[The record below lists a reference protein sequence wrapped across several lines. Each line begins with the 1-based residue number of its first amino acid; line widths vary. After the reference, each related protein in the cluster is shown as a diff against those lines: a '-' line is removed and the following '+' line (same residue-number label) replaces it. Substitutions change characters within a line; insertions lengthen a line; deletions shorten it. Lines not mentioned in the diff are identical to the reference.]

1 MTVAKAATIMK
12 CQEKLKQ
19 ERSTVTVA
27 APEAREARLCA
38 CAAVKSIPKFCA
50 FINDMGANPRWTKE
64 SARKCMLI
72 YRALER
78 EFLEQNPD
86 CARPPADGLY
96 YFERVDFFA
105 RFVDFHEPQHGERN
119 QRELFQFIEE
129 LNDAEELE
137 RAGQEEG
144 SRDGPDEE
152 PAAAIGAETAEL
164 GAVVEETEAVAVVA
178 SRAAEAAEAAELKAL
193 AASKEAALEEVAMLK
208 ERIAAVEGGVAAHKQ
223 ELDVARQRLE
233 KERAELEAERK
244 TREDAES
251 ERRGEMQRGHALELE
266 AVKRAAADEAERAA
280 EEAREGEAAARSKL
294 EREAA
299 AAREAERRTAADNLA
314 VVQERLAHEEAER
327 EHELVERIATLE
339 AALAA
344 AKESQSDAA
353 TTREHQLRAD
363 VETMARAKKDV
374 EEKLARERED
384 RAAEA
389 REGLEA
395 AKASIRDEFDETTA
409 SADAK
414 EDYRGAEGLA
424 LKIPHEGDGDALN
437 ELMML
442 KSLQCTAFVVKL
454 IVSGYRCGQLVL
466 GAIAAP
472 ACESRRVDRRAP
484 ARAGLEH
491 AQGDLEAYMDLRKSS
506 FRAMPSVRPFHDV
519 LAGVEY
525 LHAHGILH
533 LDLKP
538 KNVLWFQSETTGED
552 LFKLCDFG
560 SAREY
565 SSSDVEFTGAG
576 TPPFQPFA
584 AIEARFD
591 GRAPASPV
599 GGYDDDSVSFADVID
614 EFTFVGMWP
623 ELTKRLSSEDPDDV
637 YNFLRDDDCD
647 AEEERDAINDAINRD
662 RAQMVAQKVDE
673 VLGAASPTEPSNE
686 LLSALGRIAIVA
698 CSEKDA
704 DRPSAIVAYRE
715 LLAAVTMQSDRA
727 LDNRE
732 AEAAA
737 ATAATAARD
746 AEAATD
752 APEARAPRAAK
763 KKKTSKK
770 RTALANVE
778 NRG

>member
-1 MTVAKAATIMK
+1 
-12 CQEKLKQ
+12 
-19 ERSTVTVA
+19 
-27 APEAREARLCA
+27 
-38 CAAVKSIPKFCA
+38 
-50 FINDMGANPRWTKE
+50 MGANPRWTKE

-164 GAVVEETEAVAVVA
+164 GAVVEETGAVAVVA
-178 SRAAEAAEAAELKAL
+178 SHAAEAAEAAVAAQNAERELQHQAELETRRAAAEADIARRDQELKAL
-193 AASKEAALEEVAMLK
+193 AASKEVALEEVAMLK

-223 ELDVARQRLE
+223 ELDVTRQRLE

-414 EDYRGAEGLA
+414 KKTIAELKCALESMGCDASLVVTEGAGLA

>member
-1 MTVAKAATIMK
+1 MMTVAKAATIMK

-27 APEAREARLCA
+27 WGKQHGWYGGAPPPVVWAGTTFEAPALRLLGSGGAELPEAREARLCVCA
-38 CAAVKSIPKFCA
+38 AAVKSIPNFCA
-50 FINDMGANPRWTKE
+50 FINDMGASPRWTKE
-64 SARKCMLI
+64 STKKYMRI

-86 CARPPADGLY
+86 CAHPPADGLY

-119 QRELFQFIEE
+119 KRELFQFIQE
-129 LNDAEELE
+129 LDDAEELE

-164 GAVVEETEAVAVVA
+164 GAVVEETDAVAVVA
-178 SRAAEAAEAAELKAL
+178 SHAAEAAEAAVAAQNAERELQHQAELEARRAAAEADIARRDQELKAL

-208 ERIAAVEGGVAAHKQ
+208 EHLAAAEGGVAAHTQ

-233 KERAELEAERK
+233 KERAERAELEAERK

-353 TTREHQLRAD
+353 TTREHRLRAD

-414 EDYRGAEGLA
+414 KKTIAELKCALESMGCDASRVVTEGAVPGPRDPTPSVPHVSRSAAQKRFRSGVRGG
-424 LKIPHEGDGDALN
+424 PT
-437 ELMML
+437 
-442 KSLQCTAFVVKL
+442 S
-454 IVSGYRCGQLVL
+454 R
-466 GAIAAP
+466 
-472 ACESRRVDRRAP
+472 SRRQVVLHGRAP
-484 ARAGLEH
+484 AR
-491 AQGDLEAYMDLRKSS
+491 Q
-506 FRAMPSVRPFHDV
+506 
-519 LAGVEY
+519 
-525 LHAHGILH
+525 
-533 LDLKP
+533 
-538 KNVLWFQSETTGED
+538 
-552 LFKLCDFG
+552 
-560 SAREY
+560 ARRQ
-565 SSSDVEFTGAG
+565 F
-576 TPPFQPFA
+576 
-584 AIEARFD
+584 
-591 GRAPASPV
+591 
-599 GGYDDDSVSFADVID
+599 
-614 EFTFVGMWP
+614 
-623 ELTKRLSSEDPDDV
+623 
-637 YNFLRDDDCD
+637 
-647 AEEERDAINDAINRD
+647 
-662 RAQMVAQKVDE
+662 
-673 VLGAASPTEPSNE
+673 
-686 LLSALGRIAIVA
+686 
-698 CSEKDA
+698 
-704 DRPSAIVAYRE
+704 
-715 LLAAVTMQSDRA
+715 
-727 LDNRE
+727 
-732 AEAAA
+732 
-737 ATAATAARD
+737 
-746 AEAATD
+746 
-752 APEARAPRAAK
+752 
-763 KKKTSKK
+763 
-770 RTALANVE
+770 
-778 NRG
+778 